1 MKSTST
7 KAILGDGREY
17 TLMIKDYFIVDEQ
30 VTQMMKGYGYSRK
43 TKDPGVL
50 SQLKI
55 DKNTQ
60 RYLVQTGIIE

>member
-7 KAILGDGREY
+7 KAVLADGREY
-17 TLMIKDYFIVDEQ
+17 SLTIKDYFIVDEQ

-43 TKDPGVL
+43 VNDPGIL
-50 SQLKI
+50 PQLTI